1 MKSIIKLHLAS
12 CNTEKKENLLKST
25 KRVPVQIHQQQKKK
39 KKKKKKQEK
48 IEILAQS

>member
-25 KRVPVQIHQQQKKK
+25 KRVPVQIHHQQQQKKK
-39 KKKKKKQEK
+39 LEK